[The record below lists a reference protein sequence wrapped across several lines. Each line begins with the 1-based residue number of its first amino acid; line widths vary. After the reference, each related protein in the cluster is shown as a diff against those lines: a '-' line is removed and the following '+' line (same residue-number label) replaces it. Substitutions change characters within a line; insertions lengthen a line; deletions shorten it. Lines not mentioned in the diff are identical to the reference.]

1 MYEKTAIREYL
12 IDVADLI
19 TWGIH
24 GKLSWKE
31 WTQVSFSELI

>member
-1 MYEKTAIREYL
+1 MKKLPFEKYL

-24 GKLSWKE
+24 GKKE